1 MKISK
6 FFCMLI
12 AGLAIIGFTTIGHA
26 SYEGKQS
33 EDKEAIKSETIG
45 AVESAAKPVKKSS
58 EKSKTTARKKTSE
71 KSKTTAR
78 KKTSEKSKTT
88 TRKKK

>member
-26 SYEGKQS
+26 T
-33 EDKEAIKSETIG
+33 EAEEIKSESESEAIG
-45 AVESAAKPVKKSS
+45 EVESAAKVESEAESKEEIQYGGEPKVKS
-58 EKSKTTARKKTSE
+58 EE
-71 KSKTTAR
+71 K
-78 KKTSEKSKTT
+78 E
-88 TRKKK
+88 